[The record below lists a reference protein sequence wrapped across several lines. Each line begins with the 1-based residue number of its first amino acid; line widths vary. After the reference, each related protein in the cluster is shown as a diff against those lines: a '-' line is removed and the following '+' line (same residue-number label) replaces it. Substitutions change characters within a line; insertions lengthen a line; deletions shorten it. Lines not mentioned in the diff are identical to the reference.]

1 MKSSKELKEDRNE
14 ILKKL
19 DALVNKAE
27 TENRQ
32 FTDAEKTE
40 FSNLEAQAENLRS
53 DIEMQVK
60 IEKRKEEKAA
70 ANFAISTQKR
80 NKNGED
86 GEKSTLAKKY
96 SIIGAIRSQLPNNKL
111 EGIEAEMH
119 QEAIK
124 EARASGLK
132 IEGVGMPSF
141 LKESRDLVV
150 GTATAGGNTVAT
162 DLGGLIPVLRPQ
174 LQTEALGATVLSGLT
189 GNLDLPRNNAAGAA
203 TWEGEQDENAET
215 VQGFDKIS
223 LTPNRLGAKTHI
235 SKQLLAQ
242 SSISVEQF
250 VRNDLNMAV
259 RIAVDAAAING
270 SGSGNV
276 PEGILNVTGIG
287 DVAGGTNGLVPTF
300 EHIVD
305 LETAV
310 AVDNADMG
318 ALAYLTTP
326 GIRGALKKAKTDAGS
341 GLFVWG
347 QDAATLNGYRAAVST
362 QVPSDLVKG
371 SSSDAHAI
379 IFGNWNDLI
388 MASWGGFDIVVD
400 PYTLAT
406 QATVR
411 VIVNSWWDM
420 AVRHPE
426 SFAAMKDAL
435 TS

>member
-1 MKSSKELKEDRNE
+1 
-14 ILKKL
+14 
-19 DALVNKAE
+19 
-27 TENRQ
+27 
-32 FTDAEKTE
+32 
-40 FSNLEAQAENLRS
+40 
-53 DIEMQVK
+53 
-60 IEKRKEEKAA
+60 
-70 ANFAISTQKR
+70 
-80 NKNGED
+80 
-86 GEKSTLAKKY
+86 
-96 SIIGAIRSQLPNNKL
+96 
-111 EGIEAEMH
+111 
-119 QEAIK
+119 
-124 EARASGLK
+124 
-132 IEGVGMPSF
+132 
-141 LKESRDLVV
+141 
-150 GTATAGGNTVAT
+150 
-162 DLGGLIPVLRPQ
+162 
-174 LQTEALGATVLSGLT
+174 
-189 GNLDLPRNNAAGAA
+189 
-203 TWEGEQDENAET
+203 
-215 VQGFDKIS
+215 
-223 LTPNRLGAKTHI
+223 
-235 SKQLLAQ
+235 
-242 SSISVEQF
+242 VEQF

>member
-1 MKSSKELKEDRNE
+1 M
-14 ILKKL
+14 
-19 DALVNKAE
+19 
-27 TENRQ
+27 
-32 FTDAEKTE
+32 
-40 FSNLEAQAENLRS
+40 
-53 DIEMQVK
+53 
-60 IEKRKEEKAA
+60 
-70 ANFAISTQKR
+70 
-80 NKNGED
+80 
-86 GEKSTLAKKY
+86 
-96 SIIGAIRSQLPNNKL
+96 
-111 EGIEAEMH
+111 
-119 QEAIK
+119 
-124 EARASGLK
+124 
-132 IEGVGMPSF
+132 
-141 LKESRDLVV
+141 
-150 GTATAGGNTVAT
+150 
-162 DLGGLIPVLRPQ
+162 
-174 LQTEALGATVLSGLT
+174 
-189 GNLDLPRNNAAGAA
+189 
-203 TWEGEQDENAET
+203 
-215 VQGFDKIS
+215 
-223 LTPNRLGAKTHI
+223 TPNRLGAKTHI

-250 VRNDLNMAV
+250 VRNDLDTAV
-259 RIAVDAAAING
+259 RIAVDYAAING

-287 DVAGGTNGLVPTF
+287 NVAGGTNGLLPTF
-300 EHIVD
+300 DHIID

-310 AVDNADMG
+310 SVDNADIG

-326 GIRGALKKAKTDAGS
+326 GIKGALKKAKTDSGS

-347 QDAATLNGYRAAVST
+347 QDAQTLNGYRAAVST

-388 MASWGGFDIVVD
+388 LASWGGFDIVVD

-435 TS
+435 IS